1 MAFLGIETAKAPT
14 GMRGRRF
21 LAFLID
27 AAIVIALSF
36 VVYRFTGRPDFFAV
50 QAAMDAAEA
59 AGGQDQAP
67 PPFSPSL
74 TARTACCCSS
84 RSATRR

>member
-59 AGGQDQAP
+59 AGPGAH
-67 PPFSPSL
+67 
-74 TARTACCCSS
+74 
-84 RSATRR
+84 RRRFHPV